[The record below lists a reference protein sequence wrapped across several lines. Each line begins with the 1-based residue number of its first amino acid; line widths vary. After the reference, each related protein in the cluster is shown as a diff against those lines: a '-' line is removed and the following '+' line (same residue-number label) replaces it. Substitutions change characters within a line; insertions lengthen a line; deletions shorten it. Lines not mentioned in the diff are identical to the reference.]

1 MSPSSKPPGII
12 KLKVP
17 RHNAQRVGD
26 KFISHLKAAAREE
39 RARVVTYQPNY
50 DPPNNVM
57 ALAIEAAS
65 EWNSL
70 LTTARAERG
79 PQWDVG
85 TQQFLVDYGSE
96 LYYDS
101 SPLFEYRKQ
110 QRPDDD
116 NPASHGHS
124 RRSMQPPDYLPGGHD
139 APRMTRNHSSS
150 SSQFQAYGGPGSPR
164 HPPGYSNVPFNG
176 IPPSHFYGTGAS
188 DTASPARMGMGMG
201 ASMSPDVRRRS
212 ARGIQ
217 DDGFISLHGP

>member
-1 MSPSSKPPGII
+1 MSPSTKKTGVI

-26 KFISHLKAAAREE
+26 KFTSHLTTIARKQG
-39 RARVVTYQPNY
+39 ARVVTYQPNF
-50 DPPNNVM
+50 DGPNGNAM
-57 ALAIEAAS
+57 ALAMESAS

-70 LTTARAERG
+70 LITARAERG

-96 LYYDS
+96 LHYDP
-101 SPLFEYRKQ
+101 SPLLEFRKQ
-110 QRPDDD
+110 ERATDENMTQ
-116 NPASHGHS
+116 HGHL
-124 RRSMQPPDYLPGGHD
+124 RRSMQPPEYLPSGHD

-150 SSQFQAYGGPGSPR
+150 SQFQAYGGGSPR
-164 HPPGYSNVPFNG
+164 HPPGFSNAPFNG
-176 IPPSHFYGTGAS
+176 IPPSHFYGTSGVEAQ
-188 DTASPARMGMGMG
+188 SPARMGMGAMG

-212 ARGIQ
+212 TRGIH